1 MIKEFSFLGKTLILK
16 ERVIRSKKKNREVVL
31 LSLGSCDAFGIP
43 LKTPLVYDI
52 LTNREMKKH
61 KVEFYTS
68 IELGRTFQNK
78 TLVPVRGDN
87 KQFVMETIRK
97 RARGEI
103 TVHQRNEIFDDAGID
118 QVNAVAYYNENKSKQ
133 LNTESQRI
141 DVYEALI
148 HFVKKNRGKDI
159 LIDELPILMNPKC
172 KFLNLFLSISFT
184 QEKLVNYYQH
194 Y

>member
-172 KFLNLFLSISFT
+172 K
-184 QEKLVNYYQH
+184 
-194 Y
+194 